1 MKIVSAQQMQ
11 ELDRRAIAGGIPGI
25 ELMENAGRGTFEK
38 IRQYFPGAFKQNIVV
53 LCGRGNNG
61 GDGFVI
67 ARCLHHAGAR
77 VKVILLATA
86 DRVSGDARTN
96 LDAYRRIGGVVQE
109 VTDAAQWGSAVPDVQ
124 RAGLI
129 VDAMLGTGLSAEVTG
144 LYRQAIED
152 INAAPGARIVSV
164 DIPSGIDATS
174 GAVLGAAVR
183 AHLTCTFGLPK
194 RGLLIE
200 PGASYTGSREVIDI
214 GIPEMLVRDVVTQEF
229 LLDEQYLQGTLPR
242 RRHDAHKGSFGH
254 VLIIAGSPG
263 KTGAA
268 ALAGQ
273 AAMRAGAG
281 LVTVAAPA
289 ALNPVLEAKLT
300 EVMTEPLPDAG
311 AGFLGM
317 QALPRLREILQG
329 KTVVA
334 LGPGLATKDE
344 TAELVHSLLGQITVP
359 VVIDADGL
367 NVLAGHTELLTQAR
381 SPVIVTPHPGEM
393 ARLAGVSTQD
403 VQRDR
408 IGSARTFARRYGVF
422 VVLKGALSII
432 AEPEGMVFINPT
444 GNPGMASGGM
454 GDALTGL
461 IAGLAAQGLPLTA
474 AAQLAVFAHGRIGDG
489 IARNKAPVGI
499 IATDIIEGIPE
510 ELSRFIGA

>member
-1 MKIVSAQQMQ
+1 MQ

-38 IRQYFPGAFKQNIVV
+38 IRQYFPEALRQNIVV

-77 VKVILLATA
+77 VKAILLATA

-96 LDAYRRIGGVVQE
+96 LDEYRRIGGAVQE
-109 VTDAAQWGSAVPDVQ
+109 ITDAVQWGGAAPEVQ

-129 VDAMLGTGLSAEVTG
+129 IDALLGTGLSAEVTG
-144 LYRQAIED
+144 LYRQVIED
-152 INAAPGARIVSV
+152 INGSAAARIVSV

-174 GAVLGAAVR
+174 GEVLGVAVR

-194 RGLLIE
+194 RGLLTA

-214 GIPEMLVRDVVTQEF
+214 GIPEALVRDVETREF
-229 LLDEQYLQGTLPR
+229 LLDEQYLQGMLPP
-242 RRHDAHKGSFGH
+242 RRHDAHKGTFGH

-273 AAMRAGAG
+273 GAMRAGAG
-281 LVTVAAPA
+281 LVTVAVPE
-289 ALNPVLEAKLT
+289 ALNPVLASKLT

-311 AGFLGM
+311 TGFLGM
-317 QALPRLREILQG
+317 KALPRLQEILQG

-334 LGPGLATKDE
+334 LGPGIATRDE
-344 TAELVHSLLGQITVP
+344 TAGLVHRLLEQITVP
-359 VVIDADGL
+359 VVVDADGL
-367 NVLAGHTELLTQAR
+367 NVLAGNTDMLKRLRA
-381 SPVIVTPHPGEM
+381 PVVVTPHPGEM
-393 ARLAGVSTQD
+393 ARLMGVSTQD

-408 IGSARTFARRYGVF
+408 IGSARAFARHCGVF

-432 AEPEGMVFINPT
+432 AEPEGMVFINST

-461 IAGLAAQGLPLTA
+461 IAGLAAQGLTLTA
-474 AAQLAVFAHGRIGDG
+474 AAQLSVFAHGRIGDR
-489 IARNKAPVGI
+489 IARKKAPIGI
-499 IATDIIEGIPE
+499 LATDVIEGIPE
-510 ELSRFIGA
+510 ELRCFINA